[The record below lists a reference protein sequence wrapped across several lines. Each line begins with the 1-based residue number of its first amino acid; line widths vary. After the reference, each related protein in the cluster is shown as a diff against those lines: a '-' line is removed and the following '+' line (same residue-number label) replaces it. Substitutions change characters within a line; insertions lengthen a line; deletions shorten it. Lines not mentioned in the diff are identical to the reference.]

1 MFIQIAPKAKVY
13 VTDQDVQF
21 IRQHTTESFRA
32 KQLSPEDADRAK
44 RLADKAVFVRKK
56 LDDDTQYALNRKI
69 RFVANDRKNK
79 SELVKQIEAYGLK
92 NKLQDLARKEEAR
105 RPFRHLPKQFSKGI
119 LIGNI
124 AIVPKKHTG
133 TRYVYV
139 LADMMEAKILHEDI
153 NLKQTAILVAH
164 YLADDKNIPNNILE
178 LDTKHASQLFDIQNA
193 KRMIRE
199 AQKEK
204 DELME
209 DVYWDRLDVAN
220 RLADDCKTKIQ
231 HIFNDTF
238 GA

>member
-1 MFIQIAPKAKVY
+1 MYEMV
-13 VTDQDVQF
+13 
-21 IRQHTTESFRA
+21 
-32 KQLSPEDADRAK
+32 
-44 RLADKAVFVRKK
+44 KK
-56 LDDDTQYALNRKI
+56 D
-69 RFVANDRKNK
+69 K

-92 NKLQDLARKEEAR
+92 NKLQDLARREEAR

-139 LADMMEAKILHEDI
+139 IADMLEAKVLHEDI

-164 YLADDKNIPNNILE
+164 YLADDKHIPRNILD

-204 DELME
+204 DELSE

-220 RLADDCKTKIQ
+220 RLADECKSKIQ

>member
-1 MFIQIAPKAKVY
+1 M
-13 VTDQDVQF
+13 
-21 IRQHTTESFRA
+21 H
-32 KQLSPEDADRAK
+32 
-44 RLADKAVFVRKK
+44 DK
-56 LDDDTQYALNRKI
+56 
-69 RFVANDRKNK
+69 K

-92 NKLQDLARKEEAR
+92 RKLAALAKKEQAR
-105 RPFRHLPKQFSKGI
+105 RPFHHLPKQFSKGI

-124 AIVPKKHTG
+124 AIVPKKQTG

-139 LADMMEAKILHEDI
+139 IADMMEATILHEGI

-164 YLADDKNIPNNILE
+164 HLADGKKIPNNIIE

-193 KRMIRE
+193 KRMIKE

-220 RLADDCKTKIQ
+220 RLADDCKSKIQ

-238 GA
+238 GG

>member
-1 MFIQIAPKAKVY
+1 M
-13 VTDQDVQF
+13 TG
-21 IRQHTTESFRA
+21 
-32 KQLSPEDADRAK
+32 
-44 RLADKAVFVRKK
+44 
-56 LDDDTQYALNRKI
+56 
-69 RFVANDRKNK
+69 KNK

-139 LADMMEAKILHEDI
+139 IADMMEAKVLHEDI

-164 YLADDKNIPNNILE
+164 YLADGKNLPYSILD

-199 AQKEK
+199 AQKDK
-204 DELME
+204 DELTE

-220 RLADDCKTKIQ
+220 RLADECKGNIQ
-231 HIFNDTF
+231 QIFSDTF

>member
-1 MFIQIAPKAKVY
+1 MTV
-13 VTDQDVQF
+13 
-21 IRQHTTESFRA
+21 
-32 KQLSPEDADRAK
+32 
-44 RLADKAVFVRKK
+44 
-56 LDDDTQYALNRKI
+56 
-69 RFVANDRKNK
+69 KNK

-92 NKLQDLARKEEAR
+92 GKLADLAHKEQAR

-139 LADMMEAKILHEDI
+139 IADMMEAQLLHEDI

-164 YLADDKNIPNNILE
+164 YLADGKEVPKNIIE

-204 DELME
+204 NEQSE

-220 RLADDCKTKIQ
+220 RLADECKGMLQ
-231 HIFNDTF
+231 QIFNDTF
-238 GA
+238 GS

>member
-1 MFIQIAPKAKVY
+1 MI
-13 VTDQDVQF
+13 
-21 IRQHTTESFRA
+21 E
-32 KQLSPEDADRAK
+32 
-44 RLADKAVFVRKK
+44 
-56 LDDDTQYALNRKI
+56 
-69 RFVANDRKNK
+69 KNK
-79 SELVKQIEAYGLK
+79 SELLKQIEAYGLK
-92 NKLQDLARKEEAR
+92 DKLADLAHKEQAR

-139 LADMMEAKILHEDI
+139 IADMMEARVLHDNI

-164 YLADDKNIPNNILE
+164 YLAEEKRVPKNVIK

-199 AQKEK
+199 AQKQK
-204 DELME
+204 DELIE

-220 RLADDCKTKIQ
+220 RLADECKTKIQ
-231 HIFNDTF
+231 QIFNDTF

>member
-1 MFIQIAPKAKVY
+1 M
-13 VTDQDVQF
+13 
-21 IRQHTTESFRA
+21 TT
-32 KQLSPEDADRAK
+32 
-44 RLADKAVFVRKK
+44 
-56 LDDDTQYALNRKI
+56 
-69 RFVANDRKNK
+69 KNK

-92 NKLQDLARKEEAR
+92 SKLADLAHKEQAR

-139 LADMMEAKILHEDI
+139 IADMMEAKVLHEDI

-164 YLADDKNIPNNILE
+164 YLADGKSLPNNILE
-178 LDTKHASQLFDIQNA
+178 LDTKHASQLFDIQSA
-193 KRMIRE
+193 KRMIKE
-199 AQKEK
+199 AQKEN
-204 DELME
+204 DTQTE

-220 RLADDCKTKIQ
+220 RLADECKGRIQ
-231 HIFNDTF
+231 QIFNDTF

>member
-1 MFIQIAPKAKVY
+1 MLQM
-13 VTDQDVQF
+13 TG
-21 IRQHTTESFRA
+21 
-32 KQLSPEDADRAK
+32 
-44 RLADKAVFVRKK
+44 
-56 LDDDTQYALNRKI
+56 
-69 RFVANDRKNK
+69 KNK

-92 NKLQDLARKEEAR
+92 SKLADLAHKEQAR

-139 LADMMEAKILHEDI
+139 IADMMEAIVLHEDI

-164 YLADDKNIPNNILE
+164 HLADGKNVPTNLME
-178 LDTKHASQLFDIQNA
+178 LDSKFASQLFDIQNA

-199 AQKEK
+199 AQKNK
-204 DELME
+204 DELTE

-220 RLADDCKTKIQ
+220 RLADECKGNIQ
-231 HIFNDTF
+231 QIFSDTF
-238 GA
+238 GN

>member
-1 MFIQIAPKAKVY
+1 MI
-13 VTDQDVQF
+13 
-21 IRQHTTESFRA
+21 E
-32 KQLSPEDADRAK
+32 
-44 RLADKAVFVRKK
+44 
-56 LDDDTQYALNRKI
+56 
-69 RFVANDRKNK
+69 KNK
-79 SELVKQIEAYGLK
+79 SELLKQIEAYGLK
-92 NKLQDLARKEEAR
+92 DKLADLAHKEQAR

-139 LADMMEAKILHEDI
+139 IADMMEARVLHDNI

-164 YLADDKNIPNNILE
+164 YLADEKSVPKNVIK

-199 AQKEK
+199 AQKQK
-204 DELME
+204 DELIE

-220 RLADDCKTKIQ
+220 RLADECKAKIQ
-231 HIFNDTF
+231 QIFNDTF

>member
-1 MFIQIAPKAKVY
+1 M
-13 VTDQDVQF
+13 TG
-21 IRQHTTESFRA
+21 
-32 KQLSPEDADRAK
+32 
-44 RLADKAVFVRKK
+44 
-56 LDDDTQYALNRKI
+56 
-69 RFVANDRKNK
+69 KNK

-139 LADMMEAKILHEDI
+139 IADMMEARVLHEDI

-164 YLADDKNIPNNILE
+164 YLADGKNVPNNIIE

-199 AQKEK
+199 AQKDK
-204 DELME
+204 DELSE

-220 RLADDCKTKIQ
+220 RLADECKAKIQ

-238 GA
+238 GG